1 MPKTSQRFGPAETAL
16 LLMLASMWGLSF
28 LFVEIALRVLP
39 PVWIVT
45 ARVCIGALVLS
56 VIVAIRRVGLPRD
69 LVMWR
74 RFVLL
79 GILNNAVPW
88 TALAWAQQTLPSGLT
103 ALMMAM
109 VPMSSLLVSVF
120 VGIERMT
127 LPRLTGLLLSLAG
140 VALMV
145 GGDIGDIDRVTAM
158 LVVLAATALYAVG
171 AVYAKQRISGQ
182 VQPLAL
188 ATGQVI
194 ASSVIML
201 PVSLIFEPQPQLGDL
216 DLIAI
221 ASLTALG
228 ALGTGIA
235 FLVFYTLIARVGPT
249 NATMVTYLVPV
260 VAVIAGAVLLDERL
274 GSLTLA
280 GGIVV
285 VIGIWLSQRAL
296 PKSPEELMERAHR

>member
-1 MPKTSQRFGPAETAL
+1 
-16 LLMLASMWGLSF
+16 MLASMWGLSF